1 MRNKRSNDEFAEMFD
16 RLIERAMSFLQVII
30 FANIVVLIVAQ
41 ILKAL

>member
-1 MRNKRSNDEFAEMFD
+1 MRNRRSNDEFAEMID
-16 RLIERAMSFLQVII
+16 RFIERAMAFIQVVI

>member
-30 FANIVVLIVAQ
+30 FANIVVLIVAH

>member
-1 MRNKRSNDEFAEMFD
+1 MNRKKTNEEFAEVFD
-16 RLIERAMSFLQVII
+16 LLVEKAMSFLQVII

>member
-1 MRNKRSNDEFAEMFD
+1 MKKMKTNDEFAEMFD
-16 RLIERAMSFLQVII
+16 RLIERAMAFLQVVI

>member
-16 RLIERAMSFLQVII
+16 RLIERTMAFLQVVI
-30 FANIVVLIVAQ
+30 FVNIVVLIVAQ

>member
-16 RLIERAMSFLQVII
+16 RLIERAMSFLQIVI
-30 FANIVVLIVAQ
+30 FVNIVVLIVAQ